1 MAGMAVDDVIARVL
15 DVLTRAESLFTASA
29 GPGEDAAGALG
40 SAAEIN
46 QTLSARTADLS
57 GVAMSS
63 HREAVAQ
70 SAAALGA
77 AADVDAALTAH
88 LSSAAGAHS
97 SGAGQAGQLRAGA
110 ASIADV
116 VGPLRDTAP
125 GDMVVLTALR
135 ARVAGMQQLVG
146 EHADH
151 GAATAEQVRALGYR

>member
-1 MAGMAVDDVIARVL
+1 MTVDDVVTQVL
-15 DVLTRAESLFTASA
+15 QVLTRAEALFSPTEGPSA
-29 GPGEDAAGALG
+29 NAGGALG
-40 SAAEIN
+40 SAAQIN

-63 HREAVAQ
+63 HGEAVAQ
-70 SAAALGA
+70 SAARLGA

-88 LSSAAGAHS
+88 LSAAAGTHS
-97 SGAGQAGQLRAGA
+97 SGAGQAGHLRAGA

-116 VGPLRDTAP
+116 VGPLGGTAP

-135 ARVAGMQQLVG
+135 ARVAGMQQLVA

-151 GAATAEQVRALGYR
+151 GAASAEQIRALGYR